1 VAASV
6 GYELKRAQQA
16 LRSRM
21 DEALR
26 PLGLSTPQYAVL
38 TALAAQPGRS
48 NAELARASFVT
59 PQTMNGIVVGL
70 AEAGLVERRPHPSHG
85 RVLTTDLTR
94 RGAALLAEAH
104 PRVTEVER
112 RMTAP
117 LAPGQQRELL
127 AALRACAEALGQES

>member
-1 VAASV
+1 
-6 GYELKRAQQA
+6 
-16 LRSRM
+16 M